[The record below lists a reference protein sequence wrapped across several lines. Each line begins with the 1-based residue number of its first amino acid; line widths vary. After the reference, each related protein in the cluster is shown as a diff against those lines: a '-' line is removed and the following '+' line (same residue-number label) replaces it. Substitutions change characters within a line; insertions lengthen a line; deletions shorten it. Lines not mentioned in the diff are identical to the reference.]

1 MAHEWRRPNTNGL
14 GPEGVGAKAVLCRR
28 CPINPHPDTGL
39 DSIHRKLIDRYDA
52 RAGQGSRDD
61 IRMEIVHLTPHG
73 PKDRESADRPH
84 QSEIEITPEMIEAG
98 ERVFYEEMTKND
110 YLDRAPSADVLEE
123 IISKIFCSMLE
134 VYPADRRKFK

>member
-1 MAHEWRRPNTNGL
+1 
-14 GPEGVGAKAVLCRR
+14 
-28 CPINPHPDTGL
+28 
-39 DSIHRKLIDRYDA
+39 
-52 RAGQGSRDD
+52 
-61 IRMEIVHLTPHG
+61 MEIIHLTPHG
-73 PKDRESADRPH
+73 PKDRESADRPTTVPH

-98 ERVFYEEMTKND
+98 ERVFYEETTKND